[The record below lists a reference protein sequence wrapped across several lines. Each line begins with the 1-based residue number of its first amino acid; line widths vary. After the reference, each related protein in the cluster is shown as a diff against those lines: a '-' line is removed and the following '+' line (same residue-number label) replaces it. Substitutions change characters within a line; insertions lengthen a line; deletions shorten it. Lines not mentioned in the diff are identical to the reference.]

1 MPSTK
6 AGLIQWFLNTD
17 YDRIIQ
23 ESTEP
28 KPQKQGLID
37 SLGNLAKRA
46 IELGQS
52 PLSRSLVCDRKNL
65 GESDEHLFRLA
76 IKLGWLQ
83 RVSPYQEVYDFI
95 HDSFKEYFAAKAIP
109 HWDYFL
115 KHVPHSPDQGSYL
128 IFDPK
133 WKEVILLWLG
143 REDVD
148 NEEKEAFINSLVE
161 FEDKCGEYYN
171 FRSYLLGAEAISE
184 LSQEHNKTREI
195 VNKIVKWSFGYFNTE
210 CQQQQIDVPR
220 QIKEAAKTILPKT
233 HRSIVV
239 EALIDFTSPDEDTRI
254 EVAESLGE
262 IVPGH
267 FKAIATLMSLID
279 QSYVPG
285 IRMQAV
291 IALAKIGKN
300 NQEKIS
306 LLASLCSNSD
316 SLVRSIAAQGLGK
329 IEPNHP
335 QAAELFSV
343 IIQYTSFQ
351 ELVNSAKIDP
361 SNPQVIESLIN
372 EVRLSADK
380 FEQLNAVKN
389 LGDTIP
395 GHPETIKLLR
405 EVIINPSTD
414 ENVLQEAI
422 RSLGRIGKN
431 DPEAIGLLICLIRN
445 SQQNLEILQ
454 ETVRALRYTETS
466 DQEAINALIEL
477 IGTSP
482 DKQISREATRSLRQ
496 ILQRHQSKPAV
507 LALKNCLLEA
517 QKDLDI
523 YLCCYE
529 LLWLCAQNMTYK
541 DFYEV
546 WQGSKLLTQS
556 LDFGNLP
563 QALNSAIS
571 NDSQL
576 RDSVKLI
583 CIDGS
588 KFIERDNPSGKI
600 YSEMVKQGCS
610 KSDDGTPKTMLDLQT
625 YWDLLDSE
633 KQIVLVLYENHKGT
647 EPKTLASA
655 SLMPSVNLM
664 A

>member
-1 MPSTK
+1 M
-6 AGLIQWFLNTD
+6 
-17 YDRIIQ
+17 
-23 ESTEP
+23 
-28 KPQKQGLID
+28 
-37 SLGNLAKRA
+37 
-46 IELGQS
+46 
-52 PLSRSLVCDRKNL
+52 
-65 GESDEHLFRLA
+65 FRLA

-115 KHVPHSPDQGSYL
+115 KHVPHSPNQGSYTGSH
-128 IFDPK
+128 PK

-171 FRSYLLGAEAISE
+171 FRSYLFRNTERFTKSRI
-184 LSQEHNKTREI
+184 EHNKTREI

-329 IEPNHP
+329 IQPNHP

-431 DPEAIGLLICLIRN
+431 DPEAIGLLICLIRDG
-445 SQQNLEILQ
+445 QQDLE
-454 ETVRALRYTETS
+454 RSFR
-466 DQEAINALIEL
+466 
-477 IGTSP
+477 
-482 DKQISREATRSLRQ
+482 KQFEHCDTQRQATR
-496 ILQRHQSKPAV
+496 KPS
-507 LALKNCLLEA
+507 
-517 QKDLDI
+517 
-523 YLCCYE
+523 
-529 LLWLCAQNMTYK
+529 M
-541 DFYEV
+541 
-546 WQGSKLLTQS
+546 
-556 LDFGNLP
+556 
-563 QALNSAIS
+563 
-571 NDSQL
+571 
-576 RDSVKLI
+576 R
-583 CIDGS
+583 
-588 KFIERDNPSGKI
+588 
-600 YSEMVKQGCS
+600 
-610 KSDDGTPKTMLDLQT
+610 
-625 YWDLLDSE
+625 
-633 KQIVLVLYENHKGT
+633 
-647 EPKTLASA
+647 
-655 SLMPSVNLM
+655 
-664 A
+664 